1 MPFDKSKFI
10 GTYKAETREHLQKLN
25 LGLLRLEKTPQDK
38 ELLDSMMREAHT
50 IKGSSTMM
58 GYKRIADIAHC
69 MEDGLEKALKKVIT
83 LKKEHFDILLKSLDA
98 IEPLLEDKV
107 TWEDKGIES
116 PFVKNLCQEITDIF
130 DGKACKVEAV
140 ISEIPRTQEKVPVAE
155 EKKNAPAETVQPKTK
170 HPFSTAVEESMRVDV
185 DELDK
190 IVNVSGELLISKIR
204 LVELVSALET
214 KTNAL
219 NDREGPLG
227 IVTRDLIKVSQNIDF
242 LTKNM
247 QEEVM
252 KIRMVPVSYLFNTF
266 PRAMRDLAQ
275 QKGKEINFTIKGEE
289 THLDKAI
296 LDQIRDP
303 LMHLLRNAIDHGIES
318 KEDRLARGKPQE
330 GSIVLAASQEGS
342 HVVIKISDDGAGIDI
357 AKIKEIAIQKGIIAK
372 AKATDLTDEE
382 AYQILFAPGFTTKTE
397 VSETS
402 GRGVGLDVVREA
414 IVQLKGMV
422 EIKSGKNTGSTFI
435 LRLPLTL
442 AIAESL
448 LVAAGNDVFAI
459 PVDAVVETIRIK
471 PEDIK
476 SVESKDAITI
486 RNQILP
492 VVRINDIFGLP
503 KKGIFEK
510 RFLPLVVVQ
519 SVEKKIGL
527 LVDEMIGRQ
536 SIISKN
542 IHDPLK
548 NVKHISGA
556 TILGNGR
563 VVLIL
568 DIPSII
574 ESSEGIIIKRASTS
588 VKQAPTT
595 KKKKSILLA
604 EDVLTTAMLEKNILE
619 SVGYSVVIAR
629 DGREALDRAKQEKFD
644 LIITDVLMPRMDG
657 FELVQHLRKD
667 KLYADTPVIIVTTR
681 ESDADKRRGLE
692 VGADAYI
699 LKSEFTSEALLETLE
714 RLLG

>member
-10 GTYKAETREHLQKLN
+10 NTYKAETREHIQNLN
-25 LGLLRLEKTPQDK
+25 LGLLDLEKSPRDK
-38 ELLDSMMREAHT
+38 NLLESMMREAHT
-50 IKGSSTMM
+50 IKGSSIMM
-58 GYKRIADIAHC
+58 GYKRIADIAHR
-69 MEDGLEKALKKVIT
+69 MEDGLEKALKDAAV
-83 LKKEHFDILLKSLDA
+83 LKKAHFDILFKCLDA

-107 TWEDKGIES
+107 TWSDKGIES
-116 PFVKNLCQEITDIF
+116 PFVDELCKEFEGIF
-130 DGKACKVEAV
+130 NIEA
-140 ISEIPRTQEKVPVAE
+140 
-155 EKKNAPAETVQPKTK
+155 PKTK
-170 HPFSTAVEESMRVDV
+170 EIPAHVKKEPSPDPAQQKIEPRPASSADESMRVDI
-185 DELDK
+185 DRLDK
-190 IVNVSGELLISKIR
+190 VVNISGELLISKIR
-204 LVELVSALET
+204 LSELVYLLEDKTRAL
-214 KTNAL
+214 K
-219 NDREGPLG
+219 DREGPLG
-227 IVTRDLIKVSQNIDF
+227 MIARDLSKVSQNIDF
-242 LTKNM
+242 LSKNM
-247 QEEVM
+247 QEEIM
-252 KIRMVPVSYLFNTF
+252 KIRMIPVSYLFNTF

-275 QKGKEINFTIKGEE
+275 KNNKEIDFMIEGEE

-296 LDQIRDP
+296 LDRMKDP
-303 LMHLLRNAIDHGIES
+303 LMHLLRNAVDHGIEP
-318 KEDRLARGKPQE
+318 KEERIKKGKPAE
-330 GSIVLAASQEGS
+330 GKVTLSAAHEGS
-342 HVVIKISDDGAGIDI
+342 HITITIADDGAGIDTGR
-357 AKIKEIAIQKGIIAK
+357 IKEIAIEKGIIAK
-372 AKATDLTDEE
+372 SKAANLSDED
-382 AYQILFAPGFTTKTE
+382 AHQILFTPGFTTAKE
-397 VSETS
+397 VTDIS

-414 IVQLKGMV
+414 IVQLKGMI
-422 EIKSGKNTGSTFI
+422 EIRSTKNVGTQFV

-459 PVDAVVETIRIK
+459 PVDAVLETIRIK
-471 PEDIK
+471 PDDIK

-492 VVRINDIFGLP
+492 IVRLNDIFGLP

-510 RFLPLVVVQ
+510 RFLPLVIVQ

-527 LVDEMIGRQ
+527 LVDDLMGRQ

-542 IHDPLK
+542 IKDPLK
-548 NVKHISGA
+548 NLKHISGA

-563 VVLIL
+563 VILVL

-574 ESSEGIIIKRASTS
+574 DSAEGIIIKRA
-588 VKQAPTT
+588 APSLKPAVAA

-619 SVGYSVVIAR
+619 SVGYSVVISR

-644 LIITDVLMPRMDG
+644 LVITDVLMPRMDG
-657 FELVQHLRKD
+657 FELVQQLRKD
-667 KLYADTPVIIVTTR
+667 KLYADVPIIIVTTR

-699 LKSEFTSEALLETLE
+699 LKSEFTSEGLLETLE